1 MNFQNIKKMIVGAF
15 LLGSCCCFHQTL
27 SADPLVFK
35 VGDAA
40 SYSVTQTTDC
50 QNKWLSGVFGTER
63 NRYEDTIAFTVKIL
77 SSDAETLSYPFD
89 VELTM
94 KGIRINNTET
104 SGDETETVCYDS
116 DNPQDADKYTW
127 AKHLANLINVPML
140 FRVNGEFDVKEVTGL
155 LEKECTALD
164 DFSSQHFFGA
174 TPWSFELLLTQLFHL
189 SGEEMQ
195 PSVAYPVSCYQL
207 INWEDEKI
215 KIEEYDLRQDGGYV
229 ISSVDP
235 ETIEGTWQE
244 VAIIK
249 GDKTAIDL
257 SKAAISV
264 DGNVKWNAA
273 NPLIQQR
280 EMNACINARYS
291 FIVRQKFSAKQV
303 WRSTPL

>member
-1 MNFQNIKKMIVGAF
+1 MTFQNIKKMIVGAF
-15 LLGSCCCFHQTL
+15 LLGSCFCFHQTL

-40 SYSVTQTTDC
+40 SYTVTQTTDC

-104 SGDETETVCYDS
+104 SGDETKTVSYDS
-116 DNPQDADKYTW
+116 DNPLDADKYTW
-127 AKHLANLINVPML
+127 AKHLANLINVPMH

-155 LEKECTALD
+155 LERERTALD
-164 DFSSQHFFGA
+164 DLSSKYFFGT

-207 INWEDEKI
+207 IDWEDEKI
-215 KIEEYDLRQDGGYV
+215 KIEEYDLRQNGGYV

-235 ETIEGTWQE
+235 ETIEGIWQE
-244 VAIIK
+244 VAVIK